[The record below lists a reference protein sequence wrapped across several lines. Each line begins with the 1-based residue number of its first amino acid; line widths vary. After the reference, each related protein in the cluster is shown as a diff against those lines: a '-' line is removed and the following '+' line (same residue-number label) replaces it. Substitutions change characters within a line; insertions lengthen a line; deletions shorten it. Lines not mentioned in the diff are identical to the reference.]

1 MKYRYIYKGT
11 TEVNIPYVGTFQP
24 GQEVEVDKPIN
35 HPDFEEV
42 KEEGRSYKK
51 KEK

>member
-24 GQEVEVDKPIN
+24 GQEVEADKPIN

-42 KEEGRSYKK
+42 KEIKNEIKK
-51 KEK
+51 KGK